1 MKLNKIAAL
10 AMAGVMAVSML
21 AGCSGKGT
29 GSDSKDPVD
38 VNTSASSIV
47 KALNDGQDVT
57 NKVKINFTSDSE
69 LDNAMK
75 RIVETYGKDVD
86 ADAIENAL
94 EKLLGLEDKE
104 FKADAPFMTRYS
116 VYANNKPSKDETYVR
131 VEILS
136 SSDVLDGVF
145 GGEEAA
151 LNKAAAHVDDVV
163 ADLDTISDDKTD
175 SGDFKA
181 NDGKPDVNG
190 GEKYFGYSY
199 EGTASMVSVK
209 QVDGSTNYFVVYV
222 IEQHVAEKT
231 A

>member
-47 KALNDGQDVT
+47 KALNDGQKAT

-69 LDNAMK
+69 LDNALK
-75 RIVETYGKDVD
+75 RIVETYGVSVTKQNVEDGLK
-86 ADAIENAL
+86 N
-94 EKLLGLEDKE
+94 LLGLENKNYMTGQT
-104 FKADAPFMTRYS
+104 FMNAWSDYDGH
-116 VYANNKPSKDETYVR
+116 KDSKDQTYVQ
-131 VEILS
+131 VTILS
-136 SSDVLDGVF
+136 PSGVLTGAPT
-145 GGEEAA
+145 EEYA
-151 LNKAAAHVDDVV
+151 LNKAAANVNEAIAELATVSNDN
-163 ADLDTISDDKTD
+163 TPTGTD
-175 SGDFKA
+175 YKND
-181 NDGKPDVNG
+181 DGKPNVNG
-190 GEKYFGYSY
+190 DDKYFAYSY

-222 IEQHVAEKT
+222 IEQTITEKT